1 MLCYGYLTPPKIAP
15 TPTSSEDSME
25 ISDYALIG
33 IHPTITEFID
43 PQCTSTRVPILRI
56 LCETLHARRL

>member
-1 MLCYGYLTPPKIAP
+1 MLCYGYLTPPKITP

-33 IHPTITEFID
+33 IHHTILPSLLTQAHICLYSESCMK
-43 PQCTSTRVPILRI
+43 PCMLKGYS
-56 LCETLHARRL
+56 